1 MRNART
7 FSNIME
13 AGNAIQQENSTTF
26 KTSFLVTPSLNLVI
40 ERRIPQDRK
49 LAEFEDEDEPDTVA
63 ETADVSHV
71 FSRMFRK

>member
-13 AGNAIQQENSTTF
+13 PGNAIQQENSTTF

-40 ERRIPQDRK
+40 ERRIP
-49 LAEFEDEDEPDTVA
+49 
-63 ETADVSHV
+63 
-71 FSRMFRK
+71 